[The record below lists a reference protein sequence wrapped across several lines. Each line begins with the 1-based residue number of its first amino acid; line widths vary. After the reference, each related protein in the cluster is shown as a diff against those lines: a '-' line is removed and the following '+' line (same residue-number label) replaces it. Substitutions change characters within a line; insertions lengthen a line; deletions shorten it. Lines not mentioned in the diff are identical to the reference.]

1 MPACIP
7 GCRRLV
13 CPETLNYLQKMSNLK
28 VRPTEASRSM
38 MKVFSVIMAMM
49 VTGMMFAALA
59 NGLLEEGGPFGIVW
73 IFSCVA
79 IVGFVLFAAFR
90 RKWSAGVVVE
100 IEQDDDGT
108 DGGDHRK
115 IDSRLR
121 TLEEL
126 KRKGL
131 VSEEEYRTQRE
142 HIIRSI

>member
-13 CPETLNYLQKMSNLK
+13 CPETLNHRQSMSNLK
-28 VRPTEASRSM
+28 VRPTEASRAM

-49 VTGMMFAALA
+49 VIGMMTAAFA
-59 NGLLEEGGPFGIVW
+59 NGLLEEGGTFGIVW
-73 IFSCVA
+73 VFSCIA

-90 RKWSAGVVVE
+90 RKWTAGVIVE
-100 IEQDDDGT
+100 IEHDDDASASSG
-108 DGGDHRK
+108 HRE

-121 TLEEL
+121 TLDEL

-131 VSEEEYRTQRE
+131 VTEEEYRRQRE